1 MVSKYI
7 LSSAPLVFI
16 GKISYSWYLWH
27 WPLLVYSRTFY
38 PSGSTSILSNLYFVV
53 FLSFVL
59 AVLTYYFFENP
70 LRLSKKKV
78 VTVGLIV
85 AMVVIGAL
93 AFSFRYFNFEENNQF
108 NFNEEETIKMLNL
121 FEEEMKPGPED
132 YYTKGN

>member
-1 MVSKYI
+1 M
-7 LSSAPLVFI
+7 
-16 GKISYSWYLWH
+16 
-27 WPLLVYSRTFY
+27 LVYSRTFY